1 MPYNRRYFKKR
12 AKQLYKSRYAI
23 AKETANYA
31 KIARNVAYLMSVVN
45 VETKVHDRDVG
56 DVQPDNTTGNVRN
69 LCLIPEGSDYNERT
83 GRSIKLKSIA
93 IKAQLKVNA
102 TAELNTIRVMVVRT
116 LLNSSSAPTVSD
128 VLQSVDIN
136 SFRNRENNQRSFN
149 VLYDRNITL
158 SLDNDNEYKQFSFY
172 KKLDSHM
179 YFSGTAATEASSG
192 KGAIYLMLLSD
203 QSVNTP
209 TMANC
214 HTRITYVDN

>member
-1 MPYNRRYFKKR
+1 MNFTVNNSEF
-12 AKQLYKSRYAI
+12 AKDAQVS
-23 AKETANYA
+23 E
-31 KIARNVAYLMSVVN
+31 
-45 VETKVHDRDVG
+45 KVTG
-56 DVQPDNTTGNVRN
+56 QPFGWNNTGYVMNDTVTTGNVRN